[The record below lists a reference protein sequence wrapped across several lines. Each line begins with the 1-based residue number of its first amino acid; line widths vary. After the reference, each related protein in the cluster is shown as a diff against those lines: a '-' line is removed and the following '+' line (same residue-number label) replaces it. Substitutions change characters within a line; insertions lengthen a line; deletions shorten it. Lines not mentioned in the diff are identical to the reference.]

1 MFSKCHF
8 YILKIKRNIL
18 VLVFLGFCASLLL
31 FSTSNLPAIKK
42 GLTLWANS
50 VVPSLFPFFVATELL
65 MNTNFVT
72 ILGRFLTK
80 IMKPFFNIRGEGAF
94 GFIMGLI
101 SGYPVGAKIACDFR
115 ENNICSKEE
124 CERLLSFTNNSGPL
138 FIVGTVGISMFGN
151 STIGLLLLITH
162 ILACITVGIIFR
174 FWKYNSSS
182 SDYISNKNSNYKK
195 YKNVTFSNLG
205 EILGKSISNSIST
218 VLVIGGFV
226 VIFSSIIS
234 ILKSSGILNSLI
246 FTLTPIFNFL
256 HIDNSFIYGI
266 LTGLLE
272 ITNGISSISNI
283 NIKAISI
290 NVIITAFLLGFGG
303 LSVLLQVL
311 SITSKTDLSIK
322 PYIYGKL
329 LHGVLATFYTF
340 VAIKIFPFF
349 NKSFEEFQ
357 FCSPQETKYAF
368 GERIRQDLILCNLL
382 KIPQIKENLSHI
394 LELRPFKGI
403 DNLAS

>member
-8 YILKIKRNIL
+8 FVLKIKRNIFA
-18 VLVFLGFCASLLL
+18 LVFLAFGASLLL

-42 GLTLWANS
+42 GLSLWANS

-65 MNTNFVT
+65 MNTNFVN
-72 ILGRFLTK
+72 ILGRFLNK
-80 IMKPFFNIRGEGAF
+80 IMKPLFNIRGEGSF

-174 FWKYNSSS
+174 FWKFNSSS
-182 SDYISNKNSNYKK
+182 LDYIGNKNSNYKK

-205 EILGKSISNSIST
+205 EVLGKSITTSIST
-218 VLVIGGFV
+218 ILMIGGFV

-234 ILKSSGILNSLI
+234 ILKASGILSSLVLM
-246 FTLTPIFNFL
+246 LTPIFDFL
-256 HIDNSFIYGI
+256 NIDSSFISGI

-272 ITNGISSISNI
+272 ITNGISSISSI
-283 NIKAISI
+283 NIKAISVNI
-290 NVIITAFLLGFGG
+290 IITAFLLGFGG

-329 LHGVLATFYTF
+329 LHGVLAAFYTF
-340 VAIKIFPFF
+340 VAISVFPFF
-349 NKSFEEFQ
+349 NF
-357 FCSPQETKYAF
+357 
-368 GERIRQDLILCNLL
+368 NL
-382 KIPQIKENLSHI
+382 
-394 LELRPFKGI
+394 
-403 DNLAS
+403 

>member
-8 YILKIKRNIL
+8 FVLKIKRNIFA
-18 VLVFLGFCASLLL
+18 LVFLAFGASLLL

-42 GLTLWANS
+42 GLSLWANS

-65 MNTNFVT
+65 MNTNFVN
-72 ILGRFLTK
+72 ILGRFLNK
-80 IMKPFFNIRGEGAF
+80 IMKPLFNIRGEGSF

-174 FWKYNSSS
+174 FWKFNSSS
-182 SDYISNKNSNYKK
+182 LDYIGNKNSNYKK

-205 EILGKSISNSIST
+205 EVLGKSITTSIST
-218 VLVIGGFV
+218 ILMIGGFV

-234 ILKSSGILNSLI
+234 ILKASGILSSLVLM
-246 FTLTPIFNFL
+246 LTPIFDFL
-256 HIDNSFIYGI
+256 NIDSSFISGI

-272 ITNGISSISNI
+272 ITNGISSISSI
-283 NIKAISI
+283 TIKAISVNI
-290 NVIITAFLLGFGG
+290 IITAFLLGFGG

-329 LHGVLATFYTF
+329 LHGVLAALYTF
-340 VAIKIFPFF
+340 VAISVFPFF
-349 NKSFEEFQ
+349 NF
-357 FCSPQETKYAF
+357 
-368 GERIRQDLILCNLL
+368 NL
-382 KIPQIKENLSHI
+382 
-394 LELRPFKGI
+394 
-403 DNLAS
+403 

>member
-8 YILKIKRNIL
+8 FIIRLKRNIL
-18 VLVFLGFCASLLL
+18 ALVFLIFAFSLLL
-31 FSTSNLPAIKK
+31 FSSNNLPAIKK
-42 GLTLWANS
+42 GLSLWANS

-65 MNTNFVT
+65 MNTNFVN
-72 ILGRFLTK
+72 ILGRFLNK
-80 IMKPFFNIRGEGAF
+80 FMKPLFNIRGEGSF

-138 FIVGTVGISMFGN
+138 FIFGTVGISMFGN

-162 ILACITVGIIFR
+162 ILACITVGIVFR
-174 FWKYNSSS
+174 FWKFNSNS
-182 SDYISNKNSNYKK
+182 SDYVGNKNSNSKK
-195 YKNVTFSNLG
+195 YKNVTFFNLG
-205 EILGKSISNSIST
+205 EVLGKSITNSIST
-218 VLVIGGFV
+218 VLMIGGFV

-234 ILKSSGILNSLI
+234 ILNASGILNSLI
-246 FTLTPIFNFL
+246 IVLTPIFDFL

-266 LTGLLE
+266 LTGFLE
-272 ITNGISSISNI
+272 ITNGISSICNVH
-283 NIKAISI
+283 IKDISI
-290 NVIITAFLLGFGG
+290 NIILTAFLLGFGG

-329 LHGVLATFYTF
+329 LHGALAAFYTF
-340 VAIKIFPFF
+340 IAIYIFPFF
-349 NKSFEEFQ
+349 NF
-357 FCSPQETKYAF
+357 
-368 GERIRQDLILCNLL
+368 NL
-382 KIPQIKENLSHI
+382 
-394 LELRPFKGI
+394 
-403 DNLAS
+403 